1 MLLISFLETASRE
14 AMEDASSSLQ
24 RLISQC
30 SSFIVQATC
39 GHCLNPENGYNHA
52 ALIRFP
58 SSDDFKLF
66 RESMEYKDVRI
77 LYLHLF
83 IFEFPVWI
91 RIP

>member
-1 MLLISFLETASRE
+1 VGYKFPGLLCLSSNLYRIPGLLDQKLDYHLDLWLLNISF
-14 AMEDASSSLQ
+14 
-24 RLISQC
+24 
-30 SSFIVQATC
+30 
-39 GHCLNPENGYNHA
+39 HA
-52 ALIRFP
+52 A
-58 SSDDFKLF
+58 DDFKLF